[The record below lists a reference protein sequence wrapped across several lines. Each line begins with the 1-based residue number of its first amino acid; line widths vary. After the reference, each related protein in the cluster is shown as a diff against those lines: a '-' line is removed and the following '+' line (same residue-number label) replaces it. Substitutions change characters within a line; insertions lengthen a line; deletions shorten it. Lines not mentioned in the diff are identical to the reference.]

1 VIEQC
6 TAGWEDEGGLS
17 AGENVADMDAGSNLF
32 PHLEQSL
39 LHIYC
44 HFQLKVDNG

>member
-1 VIEQC
+1 MWVIEQC

-32 PHLEQSL
+32 SPSWAKLAF
-39 LHIYC
+39 IC
-44 HFQLKVDNG
+44 